1 MRTTRWQY
9 PEYLSATDSHL
20 VGERRLIAEYGRG
33 NRNDIKVADVTTAEA
48 QVVALHEKQGVHWDD
63 DYGQK
68 RDKVAR
74 TVDSVGTSGRKKKKH

>member
-1 MRTTRWQY
+1 M
-9 PEYLSATDSHL
+9 
-20 VGERRLIAEYGRG
+20 IAEYGRG